1 MDETIPKAEPEREA
15 EAAASAA
22 REERLAAAGLSLS
35 GLNRPS
41 RSIWQTAWRRF
52 VRNRMAILSTLF
64 LLLMYLV
71 AALAPVI
78 APYNPDDGDILAI
91 HERPSHTHLLGT
103 DESGRDVLSRLIY
116 GSRASM
122 TVGLVAVLIS
132 VTIGSLIGGLG
143 GFFGGLIDS
152 VLMRFTDG
160 MLAIPYF
167 FLVLIVV
174 AVFGSSFRNL
184 IVVIGISSWMVVA
197 RIVRSEVL
205 RYKRFDFVLAA
216 EAIGARRAR
225 ILVRH
230 VLPHAVPSIIVAATL
245 GVAGAILLESA
256 LSYLGLGIRPPQA
269 SWGNM
274 LSNAQSYLWT
284 NPLLPIYPGVLIF
297 ATVLAYNFLGDA
309 LRDALDPQ
317 GRD

>member
-1 MDETIPKAEPEREA
+1 MATESQQV
-15 EAAASAA
+15 AAASARLQGRDFIGA
-22 REERLAAAGLSLS
+22 ERPVRSLWQIAWFRFKRNRLALASAIFLIAMYVTAIFASVLAPYDPDATEIMH
-35 GLNRPS
+35 LNARPS
-41 RSIWQTAWRRF
+41 S
-52 VRNRMAILSTLF
+52 
-64 LLLMYLV
+64 
-71 AALAPVI
+71 
-78 APYNPDDGDILAI
+78 
-91 HERPSHTHLLGT
+91 EHLLGT
-103 DESGRDVLSRLIY
+103 DENGRDVLSRLIY

-132 VTIGSLIGGLG
+132 ITIGSLVGSLAGYLG
-143 GFFGGLIDS
+143 GIVDTL
-152 VLMRFTDG
+152 LMRLTDG

-184 IVVIGISSWMVVA
+184 ILVIGATSWMVVA
-197 RIVRSEVL
+197 RVVRGEVL

-216 EAIGARRAR
+216 EAIGASRPRV
-225 ILVRH
+225 LFRH
-230 VLPHAVPSIIVAATL
+230 IVPHTVPVIVVAASL

-274 LSNAQSYLWT
+274 LSNAQAYLWS
-284 NPLLPIYPGVLIF
+284 NPILPLYPGALIF
-297 ATVLAYNFLGDA
+297 LTVLSYNFLGDA

-317 GRD
+317 YRD